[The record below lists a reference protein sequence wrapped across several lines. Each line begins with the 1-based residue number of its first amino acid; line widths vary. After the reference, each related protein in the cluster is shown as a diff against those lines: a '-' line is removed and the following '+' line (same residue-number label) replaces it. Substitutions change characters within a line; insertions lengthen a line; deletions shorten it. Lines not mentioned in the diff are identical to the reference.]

1 MQLNDQLVTSKSVH
15 QIIDRCPLRISP
27 DSPVMDAIVLIQEQS
42 NSPEIVNAPESLPK
56 SKDRSYVLVVEEK
69 HLLGIFTLRDVLR
82 LKALNWDLWNTKI
95 TEVMTKEVITLR
107 ESHLQDITTV
117 LSILQQHGINHLPIV
132 DDREELVGIVRESDL
147 LAELDLVKIVGV
159 VESLQTYFQE
169 SQQPAHN
176 RYRECKYHNKQ
187 TEEVCCKNQNII
199 HRLVAEK
206 VANEIKINEEL
217 QQTLEELQ
225 IVEEELRQQNEQ
237 LVVAREIVELE
248 SRRYQNLFEFTPCG
262 YLVTDQWGN
271 IQQANHAASTLLSVD
286 IKYLVGK
293 PLKLYIA
300 KEDSHTFISRLAD
313 LEQFP
318 EWEISIQPRKGEP
331 FPASVKVA
339 PMYDPQNQQSGWI
352 WLFSNISERKQAEA
366 ALTRAT
372 EELEQ
377 RVAERTRELVI
388 ANQAL
393 QQEIKER
400 KETEAALH
408 KSEEI
413 FRQFTE
419 NMDSYIWIGSQDCS
433 KVYYINPAYE
443 KIWGRSCQSL
453 RENPL
458 SWIEAIHPEDL
469 SRLMAEVDVYHQQGR
484 NASSEYRIIH
494 PDGSIRWVLSRRFP
508 IKNEQGQVEYYG
520 GIGED
525 ITERKLADKTLR
537 ESEARL
543 TLALETAKMG
553 IWEQNF
559 ITDKCIWSDDV
570 GPLYGLP
577 KGSSCPTS
585 REDVVN
591 LIYPEDREF
600 CIQVVDRAFME
611 KREFFMEYRVVWP
624 DNSIHWLATTGKDY
638 YNEQDQAIRMIGT
651 TQDIS
656 ERKQKEQQ
664 ISDQA
669 ALLDIATDAI
679 FVRDFDTKILFW
691 SRGAERIYGWTQDE
705 AVGKNL
711 QDLFCPKTALQKEV
725 NALKTVVKLGT
736 WQGELR
742 KKTKSGQEI
751 IIESRWTLMFD
762 ADGQPKSILVVD
774 TDITERKQLE
784 EQFYRT
790 QRLESIGTLASGI
803 AHDLNNILTPI
814 LTATQLL
821 KGKLAKNPE
830 RHPQMLDIIENNA
843 QRGSALVRQVLSFAR
858 GLKGEKTIV
867 QVKHLI
873 TEILQIAKQTF
884 PKSIEFSTQIP
895 ENLWTISGDTTQLHQ
910 VLMNLVVNAHDAMPA
925 GGMLT
930 ITAENMFIDE
940 AYARMNLESKVGHY
954 IVITVTDT
962 GIGISS
968 EILDRIFEPFFT
980 TKEVGTGT
988 GLGLPTALGIIKSHH
1003 GFVTV
1008 SSLVGKGSTF
1018 KVFLPSLE
1026 SPPIPSLEQ
1035 LEIEPGKGELILVV
1049 DDEPQILDVA
1059 RMILENNNYQTL
1071 TASNGIEAIALYA
1084 QYKQEISVVF
1094 MDMMMPEMDGVTAI
1108 RTMQKINPDVQV
1120 IACSGLGT
1128 IELLPESAETKV
1140 QAVLL
1145 KPYTANDLLHSLNQV
1160 MDN

>member
-1 MQLNDQLVTSKSVH
+1 MQLNDQLFTSKSVH

-42 NSPEIVNAPESLPK
+42 NSPKIVNAPESLPK
-56 SKDRSYVLVVEEK
+56 SKSRSYVLVVEEK

-107 ESHLQDITTV
+107 ESHLQDMTTV
-117 LSILQQHGINHLPIV
+117 LSILQQHGIHHLPIV
-132 DDREELVGIVRESDL
+132 DDGEELVGVVRECDL
-147 LAELDLVKIVGV
+147 LAELNLVQIVGV
-159 VESLQTYFQE
+159 VESLQQYFQE
-169 SQQPAHN
+169 SEQSTHTSNKCQ
-176 RYRECKYHNKQ
+176 YHHH
-187 TEEVCCKNQNII
+187 TIEEVCCKTQNII

-206 VANEIKINEEL
+206 IANEIKINEEL

-248 SRRYQNLFEFTPCG
+248 RRRYQNLFELTPYG
-262 YLVTDQWGN
+262 YLVTDKLGI
-271 IQQANHAASTLLSVD
+271 IQEANHAASTLLSVD
-286 IKYLVGK
+286 SKYLVGK
-293 PLKLYIA
+293 PLTIFITQ
-300 KEDSHTFISRLAD
+300 EERHTFISQLTD

-318 EWEISIQPRKGEP
+318 EWEISIQPREGKP

-339 PMYDPQNQQSGWI
+339 PMYNPQNQQSGWM
-352 WLFSNISERKQAEA
+352 WLLSNISERKQAET
-366 ALTRAT
+366 ALIKDT
-372 EELEQ
+372 EELEK

-393 QQEIKER
+393 QQEMKER
-400 KETEAALH
+400 KETESALQ

-433 KVYYINPAYE
+433 NVYYINPAYE

-469 SRLMAEVDVYHQQGR
+469 DRLMAEVEVYHQQGE

-494 PDGSIRWVLSRRFP
+494 SDGSIRWLSARRFA

-525 ITERKLADKTLR
+525 ITERKLADQTLR
-537 ESEARL
+537 ESEERL
-543 TLALETAKMG
+543 TLALEAVKMG
-553 IWEQNF
+553 IWDWNV
-559 ITDKCIWSDDV
+559 TTNTYIWSSHV
-570 GPLYGLP
+570 GSLYGLP
-577 KGSSCPTS
+577 NGSLCPPTCS
-585 REDVVN
+585 DFLD
-591 LIYPEDREF
+591 LIHPEDTQVFTQALNLAMEQKTEF
-600 CIQVVDRAFME
+600 SV
-611 KREFFMEYRVVWP
+611 EYRAVWP
-624 DNSIHWLATTGKDY
+624 DGSLHWLSTRGKVY
-638 YNEQDQAIRMIGT
+638 YNEQSQPIRVIGT
-651 TQDIS
+651 TRDIS

-679 FVRDFDTKILFW
+679 FVRDFDTKIIFW
-691 SRGAERIYGWTQDE
+691 SRGAERIYGWAKDE

-711 QDLFCPKTALQKEV
+711 QDIFCPKTALQKEA
-725 NALKTVVKLGT
+725 NALKTVVKLGN

-751 IIESRWTLMFD
+751 IVESRWTLMFD

-774 TDITERKQLE
+774 TDITERKKLE
-784 EQFYRT
+784 EQFFRT
-790 QRLESIGTLASGI
+790 QRLESIGTLAGGI

-814 LTATQLL
+814 LIATQLL
-821 KGKLAKNPE
+821 KGKLAKNQE

-873 TEILQIAKQTF
+873 TEIIQIAKQTF

-895 ENLWTISGDTTQLHQ
+895 ENLWTVAGDTTQLHQ

-930 ITAENMFIDE
+930 IAGENMFIDE
-940 AYARMNLESKVGHY
+940 AYAKMNLESKVGHY

-962 GIGISS
+962 GLGMSPKIV
-968 EILDRIFEPFFT
+968 ENIFEPFFT

-988 GLGLPTALGIIKSHH
+988 GLGLSTALGIIKSHN

-1008 SSLVGKGSTF
+1008 SSQVGKGSTF
-1018 KVFLPSLE
+1018 TVFLPSAE
-1026 SPPIPSLEQ
+1026 SPQVPSLEQ
-1035 LEIEPGKGELILVV
+1035 LDIKPGNGELILIV

-1059 RMILENNNYQTL
+1059 TMILENNNYQTL

-1084 QYKQEISVVF
+1084 QYKQEISVVL

-1108 RTMQKINPDVQV
+1108 RTMQKMNPDVQV

-1128 IELLPESAETKV
+1128 IELLPESGETKV

-1145 KPYTANDLLHSLNQV
+1145 KPYTANDLLQSLNQV
-1160 MDN
+1160 MGN

>member
-42 NSPEIVNAPESLPK
+42 NSPEIVNASESLPK
-56 SKDRSYVLVVEEK
+56 SKDRSYVLVVEER
-69 HLLGIFTLRDVLR
+69 HLLGIFTLRDIVR
-82 LKALNWDLWNTKI
+82 LKEFKWNLLNTKI

-107 ESHLQDITTV
+107 ESELQDITTV
-117 LSILQQHGINHLPIV
+117 LSILQQHGIHYLPIV

-159 VESLQTYFQE
+159 VESLQKYFQE

-339 PMYDPQNQQSGWI
+339 PEP
-352 WLFSNISERKQAEA
+352 
-366 ALTRAT
+366 
-372 EELEQ
+372 
-377 RVAERTRELVI
+377 
-388 ANQAL
+388 
-393 QQEIKER
+393 
-400 KETEAALH
+400 
-408 KSEEI
+408 
-413 FRQFTE
+413 
-419 NMDSYIWIGSQDCS
+419 
-433 KVYYINPAYE
+433 
-443 KIWGRSCQSL
+443 
-453 RENPL
+453 
-458 SWIEAIHPEDL
+458 
-469 SRLMAEVDVYHQQGR
+469 
-484 NASSEYRIIH
+484 
-494 PDGSIRWVLSRRFP
+494 
-508 IKNEQGQVEYYG
+508 GQVEYYG

-525 ITERKLADKTLR
+525 ITERKLADQTLR
-537 ESEARL
+537 ESEERL
-543 TLALETAKMG
+543 TLALEAVKMG
-553 IWEQNF
+553 IWDWNM
-559 ITDKCIWSDDV
+559 TTNTYIWSAHV

-577 KGSSCPTS
+577 KGSLCPPTCS
-585 REDVVN
+585 DFLD
-591 LIYPEDREF
+591 LIHPED
-600 CIQVVDRAFME
+600 IQVFTQELNLAIE
-611 KREFFMEYRVVWP
+611 QKTEFSVEYRAVWP
-624 DNSIHWLATTGKDY
+624 DGSLHWLSTRGKVYCDK
-638 YNEQDQAIRMIGT
+638 QSQPIRVIGT
-651 TQDIS
+651 TRDIS
-656 ERKQKEQQ
+656 DRKQKEQQ
-664 ISDQA
+664 IYEQA

-725 NALKTVVKLGT
+725 NALKTVIKLGT

-751 IIESRWTLMFD
+751 ILESRWTLMFD
-762 ADGQPKSILVVD
+762 AEGQPKSILVVD
-774 TDITERKQLE
+774 TNITERKKLE
-784 EQFYRT
+784 DQFYRT
-790 QRLESIGTLASGI
+790 QRLESIGTLAGGI

-873 TEILQIAKQTF
+873 TEIIQIAKQTF

-895 ENLWTISGDTTQLHQ
+895 ENLWTVSGDTTQLHQ

-1084 QYKQEISVVF
+1084 QYKQEISVVLI
-1094 MDMMMPEMDGVTAI
+1094 DMMMPEMDGVTTI
-1108 RTMQKINPDVQV
+1108 RTMQKMNPDVQV

-1128 IELLPESAETKV
+1128 IELLPESRETKV

-1160 MDN
+1160 MDNGELTMEN